1 MANSLKE
8 LKKDE
13 IFAYKYMG
21 EMAET
26 NSEIF
31 FPRIFVAQV
40 ASIRNNGIVL
50 KDLVC
55 INDKKASLDSE
66 YAVNFE
72 TVYVQFISTG
82 LKGDSLPEKF
92 PEYFV

>member
-40 ASIRNNGIVL
+40 VKTKSNGIVL

-55 INDKKASLDSE
+55 VNDKKASLDSD
-66 YAVNFE
+66 YNVNFE
-72 TVYVQFISTG
+72 TVYVEFISTG
-82 LKGDSLPEKF
+82 LEGDSLPEKF